1 MLTIRYENSFKR
13 DFKRIVKR
21 GYNAALMEEI
31 IQMLADRKPLPP
43 KNRDHQL
50 TGSYSGYRECHIA
63 PDWLLIY
70 RVFENELLLVLTRTG
85 SHSDLFE

>member
-43 KNRDHQL
+43 KK
-50 TGSYSGYRECHIA
+50 TGIT
-63 PDWLLIY
+63 
-70 RVFENELLLVLTRTG
+70 N
-85 SHSDLFE
+85 